1 MPAYSVV
8 DAGVAFVAVAQSSA
22 VGDSCRRLLVDL
34 QQEGRRIVAPA
45 LWLYETTSIVT
56 KAIRFGQLTVET
68 GIQALELLGEL
79 ELQLV
84 EPDPDQRRRAFDWTL
99 QLERAAAYD
108 SFYLALAEQLDAD
121 LWTTDLNLVRAVG
134 KPWVKSAS
142 EV

>member
-34 QQEGRRIVAPA
+34 QHEGRHLVAPA

-84 EPDPDQRRRAFDWTL
+84 EPDAGQRRRAYGADRSGPRRHCSGTW
-99 QLERAAAYD
+99 LEIDHQRSSD
-108 SFYLALAEQLDAD
+108 SEFTGD
-121 LWTTDLNLVRAVG
+121 R
-134 KPWVKSAS
+134 
-142 EV
+142 